1 MANRIVYYFLILPIS
16 FLPYF
21 LLYRLSD
28 FTFFVMYHLI
38 GYRKKVVLN
47 NIKNS
52 FPNLTG
58 TEHQQI
64 MNKFYHHFC
73 DIIVETLKGFTI
85 SEKQLNKRF
94 RVRDRTL
101 VDKFYDE
108 DKDVIFVGGHFNN
121 WEILA
126 LGVSKQM
133 RHLLIGIYK
142 PLSNKYFD
150 EKMKK
155 SRQRFGMMLCPM
167 RQTKR
172 FFEKDFGKPKGII
185 FGIDQSPSNPKS
197 AYWMNFLN
205 QDTPMFYGA
214 EKYAKEFNIPVVYGV
229 IHKPKR
235 GYYEAEFKLVTE
247 FPNETAYGEIIEKS
261 NKMLEE
267 NINQLPQYWLWTH
280 KRWKHKR
287 SLP

>member
-1 MANRIVYYFLILPIS
+1 MANRIIYYLLILPIS
-16 FLPYF
+16 YLPYF

-28 FTFFVMYHLI
+28 FIFFVMYYVI

-52 FPNLTG
+52 YPNKTLAQ
-58 TEHQQI
+58 HKQI
-64 MNKFYHHFC
+64 MFKFYQHFC
-73 DIIVETLKGFTI
+73 DLVLESLKGFSI

-94 RVRDRTL
+94 KIHDRTL
-101 VDKFYDE
+101 VDRFFKE
-108 DKDVIFVGGHFNN
+108 GKDIVLVGGHYSN
-121 WEILA
+121 WELLA
-126 LGVSKQM
+126 LGVSMQM
-133 RHLLIGIYK
+133 NQLLIGIYK

-150 EKMKK
+150 KKLIK
-155 SRQRFGMMLCPM
+155 SRERFGLILCPM

-172 FFEKDFGKPKGII
+172 FFEQDFGKPKGII
-185 FGIDQSPSNPKS
+185 FAIDQSPSNPKS

-205 QDTPMFYGA
+205 QDSPMFYGA
-214 EKYAKEFNIPVVYGV
+214 EKYAKEFNMPVVYGV

-247 FPNETAYGEIIEKS
+247 FPNDTSYGEIIERS

-267 NINQLPQYWLWTH
+267 DINRLPQYWLWTH

-287 SLP
+287 ENY